1 MHPINKTKTMKIA
14 VVGATGLVGSKML
27 QVLDEQQV
35 QMNELIVA
43 ASKRSVGKEIV
54 FKGKAHKVV
63 SVDEAIKQR
72 PDIAIFSAG
81 GAASKQYA
89 PRFAAQGTF
98 VIDNSSAWRM
108 DKDVPLVVPEINAD
122 TITNDTK
129 IIANPNCSTI
139 QMVMALA
146 PIHKAFGIKRLVIST
161 YQSVSGS
168 GIKGINQ
175 LNCEEIEYSQL
186 INQNLDCFVPR
197 NDAKRQ
203 KTDNSQLSTLNSQPS
218 TPNNPQLSTLNSQLP
233 NAYPHQIYRNVLP
246 HGGDFCDNGYTTEEE
261 KLVNETCKILRDN
274 SIAITA
280 TVCRVP
286 VTGGHSEAVNVET
299 LRPFDLEEVRKMLA
313 STQGII
319 VQDDPA
325 NNLYPMALTAYDKD
339 EVFVGRIRR
348 DFSVENGLNLWIVSD
363 NIRKGAAT
371 NAVQIAQYL
380 INTQKF
386 GPSTGSGPIVRSEVK
401 GA

>member
-1 MHPINKTKTMKIA
+1 MKIA

-27 QVLDEQQV
+27 QVLDEQRV
-35 QMNELIVA
+35 QMDELIVS
-43 ASKRSVGKEIV
+43 ASERSVGKEIV

-89 PRFAAQGTF
+89 PRFAEQGTF

-108 DKDVPLVVPEINAD
+108 EKDVPLVVPEINAD

-175 LNCEEIEYSQL
+175 LNCEEIKYSQL

-203 KTDNSQLSTLNSQPS
+203 KTDNSQLST
-218 TPNNPQLSTLNSQLP
+218 PNNSQLSTLNSQLT

-246 HGGDFCDNGYTTEEE
+246 HAGDFCENDYTTEEE
-261 KLVNETCKILRDN
+261 KLVNETRKILQDN
-274 SIAITA
+274 NIAITA
-280 TVCRVP
+280 TACRVP

-299 LRPFDLEEVRKMLA
+299 ERPFEIEEVRRLLA
-313 STQGII
+313 AMPGVV

-325 NNLYPMALTAYDKD
+325 NNIYPMAITSFDKD

-348 DFSVENGLNLWIVSD
+348 DFSVANGLNLWIVSD

-371 NAVQIAQYL
+371 NAVQIAKYIIETKL
-380 INTQKF
+380 VNA
-386 GPSTGSGPIVRSEVK
+386 E
-401 GA
+401 

>member
-1 MHPINKTKTMKIA
+1 MKIA

-27 QVLDEQQV
+27 QVLDEQKV
-35 QMNELIVA
+35 RIDELIVA
-43 ASKRSVGKEIV
+43 ASERSIGKEVV
-54 FKGKAHKVV
+54 FQGKTYHII
-63 SVDEAIKQR
+63 SVDDAIAAH

-81 GAASKQYA
+81 AAASKQYA
-89 PRFAAQGTF
+89 PRFAENGTF
-98 VIDNSSAWRM
+98 VVDNSSAWRM
-108 DKDVPLVVPEINAD
+108 EKNVPLVVPEINAD
-122 TITNDTK
+122 TISKDTH

-146 PIHKAFGIKRLVIST
+146 PIQKAYGIKRLVIST

-175 LNCEEIEYSQL
+175 LDYEEGRMQCI
-186 INQNLDCFVPR
+186 PT
-197 NDAKRQ
+197 K
-203 KTDNSQLSTLNSQPS
+203 P
-218 TPNNPQLSTLNSQLP
+218 
-233 NAYPHQIYRNVLP
+233 AYPHQIYRNVLP

-261 KLVNETCKILRDN
+261 KLVNETHKILRDDH
-274 SIAITA
+274 IAITA

-286 VTGGHSEAVNVET
+286 TTGGHSEAVNVET
-299 LRPFDLEEVRKMLA
+299 EKPFEIDEVRKLLA
-313 STQGII
+313 AMPGVV

-325 NNLYPMALTAYDKD
+325 ANLYPMAITAYDKD

-348 DFSVENGLNLWIVSD
+348 DYSIENGFNMWVVSD

-380 INTQKF
+380 IRQYF
-386 GPSTGSGPIVRSEVK
+386 
-401 GA
+401 

>member
-1 MHPINKTKTMKIA
+1 MKIA

-27 QVLDEQQV
+27 QVLDEQMV
-35 QMNELIVA
+35 QIDELIVA
-43 ASKRSVGKEIV
+43 ASERSIGKEIV
-54 FKGKAHKVV
+54 FQGKSYKVV
-63 SVDEAIKQR
+63 GVDEAIAAR

-81 GAASKQYA
+81 GEASKQYA
-89 PRFAAQGTF
+89 PRFAENGTF

-122 TITNDTK
+122 TITDKTH

-139 QMVMALA
+139 QRVMALA
-146 PIHKAFGIKRLVIST
+146 PIHKTFGIKRLVIST

-168 GIKGINQ
+168 GLKGINQ
-175 LNCEEIEYSQL
+175 LNSEENAGRDVVHS
-186 INQNLDCFVPR
+186 V
-197 NDAKRQ
+197 
-203 KTDNSQLSTLNSQPS
+203 STTTTKP
-218 TPNNPQLSTLNSQLP
+218 
-233 NAYPHQIYRNVLP
+233 AYPHQIYRNILP

-261 KLVNETCKILRDN
+261 KLVNETRKILRDPN
-274 SIAITA
+274 IAITA

-299 LRPFDLEEVRKMLA
+299 EKPFEIEDVRRLMA
-313 STQGII
+313 AMPGVV

-325 NNLYPMALTAYDKD
+325 NNLYPMAISAYDKD

-348 DFSVENGLNLWIVSD
+348 DYSIPNGMNLWIVSD

-371 NAVQIAQYL
+371 NAVQIAKYL
-380 INTQKF
+380 IETKLVNA
-386 GPSTGSGPIVRSEVK
+386 E
-401 GA
+401 

>member
-1 MHPINKTKTMKIA
+1 MKIA

-27 QVLDEQQV
+27 QVLDEQRIKID
-35 QMNELIVA
+35 ELLVA
-43 ASKRSVGKEIV
+43 ASEKSVGKEIV
-54 FKGKAHKVV
+54 FQGKTHRVV
-63 SVDEAIKQR
+63 RVEDAIEAC

-89 PRFAAQGTF
+89 PLFAAKGTY

-108 DKDVPLVVPEINAD
+108 FPEVPLVVPEINAD
-122 TITNDTK
+122 TITKDTH

-139 QMVMALA
+139 QMVLALN
-146 PIHKAFGIKRLVIST
+146 PLHKAFDIKRLVVAT

-168 GIKGINQ
+168 GIKGIAQ
-175 LNCEEIEYSQL
+175 LDREEL
-186 INQNLDCFVPR
+186 IARRD
-197 NDAKRQ
+197 DAC
-203 KTDNSQLSTLNSQPS
+203 TVSTMA
-218 TPNNPQLSTLNSQLP
+218 

-261 KLVNETCKILRDN
+261 KLVNETRKILRAPQ
-274 SIAITA
+274 IAVTA

-286 VTGGHSEAVNVET
+286 VTGGHSEAVNVEFNK
-299 LRPFDLEEVRKMLA
+299 PFELGEVHRLLESQPGVV
-313 STQGII
+313 

-325 NNLYPMALTAYDKD
+325 NNLYPMAITSYDKD

-348 DFSVENGLNLWIVSD
+348 DFSIENGLNLWVVSD

-371 NAVQIAQYL
+371 NAVQIAKYVIENIL
-380 INTQKF
+380 
-386 GPSTGSGPIVRSEVK
+386 
-401 GA
+401 

>member
-1 MHPINKTKTMKIA
+1 MKIA

-27 QVLDEQQV
+27 QVLDEQHI
-35 QMNELIVA
+35 NIDELIVA
-43 ASKRSVGKEIV
+43 ASERSVGKEIV
-54 FKGKAHKVV
+54 FQGKTHKVV
-63 SVDEAIKQR
+63 SVEEAIDKR

-89 PRFAAQGTF
+89 PRFATNGTF

-108 DKDVPLVVPEINAD
+108 EKDVPLVVAEINAD
-122 TITNDTK
+122 TITPETH
-129 IIANPNCSTI
+129 IIANPNCSTM

-146 PIHKAFGIKRLVIST
+146 PIHKAYGIKRLVIST

-175 LNCEEIEYSQL
+175 LNCEET
-186 INQNLDCFVPR
+186 
-197 NDAKRQ
+197 KH
-203 KTDNSQLSTLNSQPS
+203 SQLSTLNSQL
-218 TPNNPQLSTLNSQLP
+218 T

-261 KLVNETCKILRDN
+261 KLVNETRKILRDPN
-274 SIAITA
+274 IAITA

-299 LRPFDLEEVRKMLA
+299 LRPFEIEEVRRLLENMP
-313 STQGII
+313 GVV

-325 NNLYPMALTAYDKD
+325 NNLYPMAITSFDKD

-348 DFSVENGLNLWIVSD
+348 DYSIENGMNLWVVSD

-371 NAVQIAQYL
+371 NAVQIAQHIIKQYF
-380 INTQKF
+380 K
-386 GPSTGSGPIVRSEVK
+386 
-401 GA
+401 

>member
-1 MHPINKTKTMKIA
+1 MKIA

-27 QVLDEQQV
+27 QVLDEQKV
-35 QMNELIVA
+35 RIDELMVA
-43 ASKRSVGKEIV
+43 ASERSVGKEIV
-54 FKGKAHKVV
+54 FQGKPHKVI
-63 SVDEAIKQR
+63 SVEEAIAAR

-81 GAASKQYA
+81 AAASKQYA
-89 PRFAAQGTF
+89 PRFAKNGTF

-108 DKDVPLVVPEINAD
+108 EKDVPLVVAEINAD
-122 TITNDTK
+122 TITDTTH
-129 IIANPNCSTI
+129 IIANPNCSTM

-175 LNCEEIEYSQL
+175 LDHEEGL
-186 INQNLDCFVPR
+186 IGCVPT
-197 NDAKRQ
+197 K
-203 KTDNSQLSTLNSQPS
+203 P
-218 TPNNPQLSTLNSQLP
+218 
-233 NAYPHQIYRNVLP
+233 AYPHQIYRNVLP

-261 KLVNETCKILRDN
+261 KLVNETRKILRDP

-286 VTGGHSEAVNVET
+286 VTGGHSESVNVET
-299 LRPFDLEEVRKMLA
+299 LKSFEIEEVRRLLA
-313 STQGII
+313 AMPGVV
-319 VQDDPA
+319 VQDDPSA
-325 NNLYPMALTAYDKD
+325 NLYPMALTAYDKD

-348 DFSVENGLNLWIVSD
+348 DYSIENGLNLWVVSD

-371 NAVQIAQYL
+371 NAVQIAQY
-380 INTQKF
+380 IIHQFFK
-386 GPSTGSGPIVRSEVK
+386 
-401 GA
+401 

>member
-1 MHPINKTKTMKIA
+1 MKIA

-27 QVLDEQQV
+27 QVLEEQKV
-35 QMNELIVA
+35 RIDELIVA
-43 ASKRSVGKEIV
+43 ASERSVGKEIV
-54 FKGKAHKVV
+54 FQGKTYKVINV
-63 SVDEAIKQR
+63 EEAIAAR

-81 GAASKQYA
+81 AAASKQYA
-89 PRFAAQGTF
+89 PRFAEKGTF

-108 DKDVPLVVPEINAD
+108 EKDVPLVVAEINAD
-122 TITNDTK
+122 TITDTTH
-129 IIANPNCSTI
+129 IIANPNCSTM

-175 LNCEEIEYSQL
+175 LDHEEGL
-186 INQNLDCFVPR
+186 IGCVPT
-197 NDAKRQ
+197 K
-203 KTDNSQLSTLNSQPS
+203 P
-218 TPNNPQLSTLNSQLP
+218 
-233 NAYPHQIYRNVLP
+233 AYPHQIYRNVLP

-261 KLVNETCKILRDN
+261 KLVNETRKILRDP

-286 VTGGHSEAVNVET
+286 VTGGHSESVNVET
-299 LRPFDLEEVRKMLA
+299 LKPFEIEEVRRLLA
-313 STQGII
+313 AMPGVI
-319 VQDDPA
+319 VQDDPSA
-325 NNLYPMALTAYDKD
+325 NLYPMPLTAYDKD

-348 DFSVENGLNLWIVSD
+348 DHSIENGLNLWVVSD

-371 NAVQIAQYL
+371 NAVQIAQY
-380 INTQKF
+380 IIHQFFK
-386 GPSTGSGPIVRSEVK
+386 
-401 GA
+401 

>member
-1 MHPINKTKTMKIA
+1 MKIA

-27 QVLDEQQV
+27 QVLDEQKV
-35 QMNELIVA
+35 QIDELIVA
-43 ASKRSVGKEIV
+43 ASERSVGKEIL
-54 FKGKAHKVV
+54 FQGKPYKVV
-63 SVDEAIKQR
+63 SVDEAIEMR

-89 PRFAAQGTF
+89 PRFAEKGTF

-108 DKDVPLVVPEINAD
+108 EKDVPLVVPEINAD
-122 TITNDTK
+122 TITAETR
-129 IIANPNCSTI
+129 IIANRNCSTI

-175 LNCEEIEYSQL
+175 LNREENSQL
-186 INQNLDCFVPR
+186 STANSQLS
-197 NDAKRQ
+197 
-203 KTDNSQLSTLNSQPS
+203 TDSQLSTLNSQLKP
-218 TPNNPQLSTLNSQLP
+218 
-233 NAYPHQIYRNVLP
+233 AYPHQIYRNVLP

-261 KLVNETCKILRDN
+261 KLVNETRKILRDN
-274 SIAITA
+274 NIAITA

-299 LRPFDLEEVRKMLA
+299 EMPFEIEEVRRLLETMP
-313 STQGII
+313 GVV

-325 NNLYPMALTAYDKD
+325 QNLYPMALTAYDRD

-348 DFSVENGLNLWIVSD
+348 DYSIANGLNLWIVSD

-371 NAVQIAQYL
+371 NAVQIAKYL
-380 INTQKF
+380 IRTRDF
-386 GPSTGSGPIVRSEVK
+386 ETRDPSHSPVSRVPQSRV
-401 GA
+401 

>member
-1 MHPINKTKTMKIA
+1 M
-14 VVGATGLVGSKML
+14 VGSKML
-27 QVLDEQQV
+27 QVLDEQHI
-35 QMNELIVA
+35 NIDELIVT
-43 ASKRSVGKEIV
+43 ASERSVGKEIV
-54 FKGKAHKVV
+54 FQGKTHKVV
-63 SVDEAIKQR
+63 SVEEAIDKR

-89 PRFAAQGTF
+89 PRFAANGTF

-108 DKDVPLVVPEINAD
+108 EKDVPLVVAEINAD
-122 TITNDTK
+122 TITPETH
-129 IIANPNCSTI
+129 IIANPNCSTM

-146 PIHKAFGIKRLVIST
+146 PIHKAYGIKRLVIST

-175 LNCEEIEYSQL
+175 LNCEEI
-186 INQNLDCFVPR
+186 
-197 NDAKRQ
+197 KH
-203 KTDNSQLSTLNSQPS
+203 SQLSTLNSQL
-218 TPNNPQLSTLNSQLP
+218 T

-261 KLVNETCKILRDN
+261 KLVNETRKILRDPN
-274 SIAITA
+274 IAITA

-299 LRPFDLEEVRKMLA
+299 LRPFEIEEVRRLLENMP
-313 STQGII
+313 GVV

-325 NNLYPMALTAYDKD
+325 NNLYPMAITSFDKD

-348 DFSVENGLNLWIVSD
+348 DYSIENGMNLWVVSD

-371 NAVQIAQYL
+371 NAVQIAQHIIKQYF
-380 INTQKF
+380 K
-386 GPSTGSGPIVRSEVK
+386 
-401 GA
+401 